1 MSILQFYLKIHKNE
15 QLIKLGVSNVRSLK
29 MDYRKN
35 ANSGLGFVSFHG
47 NLKDDRTSL
56 WSIHSYFVYQIEF
69 KRIIAE
75 Y

>member
-35 ANSGLGFVSFHG
+35 AISGLGFVIFHG

-56 WSIHSYFVYQIEF
+56 WTLVTLYIRLNLNESL
-69 KRIIAE
+69 
-75 Y
+75 